1 MSGRFLNTDADFDT
15 RPFWSIAQKDE
26 EFNDMVFNKNN
37 ESKEIFPLDEIP
49 NKERYSIKNKTW
61 MNSYNSP
68 LNIMLRQ
75 QRNFRN

>member
-37 ESKEIFPLDEIP
+37 ESKEIFPFT
-49 NKERYSIKNKTW
+49 SVH
-61 MNSYNSP
+61 
-68 LNIMLRQ
+68 
-75 QRNFRN
+75 